1 MDTKNKLK
9 KKALNLTTNPGV
21 YLMKDK
27 NEEIIYV
34 GKAKNLRNRVVSY
47 FRNLSSHDE
56 KVKKMV
62 ENVCDFNFFVTDSE
76 FEALVLEC
84 SLIKEYKPK
93 YNILLKDSKG
103 YKYIKITKENY
114 PKISVCSKKAQ
125 DQSIYIGPYVSS
137 FSVKQAVEEV
147 NKIFMLPVCNTNFD
161 QKKKK
166 RPCLNYYIKRCMGL
180 CQKNISSKEYKNIID
195 EAIKYIKKGDI
206 IYIKNLEKQM
216 KKAAKEE
223 DFENAIKFRD
233 KINAIKKIHETQ
245 KVYLEN
251 ELNADVI
258 AFSRLEDKICFVIL
272 KLKLGKIYDKEEF
285 IFKITTDIENTKEEF
300 LAGYYYKKN
309 YIPEYVI
316 LDFKIDNLNLY
327 EEYLKNQAKRKVFVK
342 IPERGAYKNLANLAY
357 ENSKETLNLSNKEKF
372 KEDKTLKQ
380 LQNILQL
387 KKIPEYIEAYD
398 ISNLGDQDLV
408 GGMVV
413 FKNKI
418 PYKKNYRKF
427 KIKTVKTRDDYAC
440 MREVIK
446 RRIEEFEEKKDES
459 FKILPDLI
467 LIDGGKNHVLA
478 VEKIFKEKN
487 FDVPFFGLVK
497 DSNHKTR
504 AIVSK
509 EGTISIYSQK
519 NIFLFLTKIQDEVHR
534 FTISYQKSLHKKNT
548 LKFDLTSIEGVG
560 EKTALKF
567 LKLYENMEKIK
578 GLIPEEL
585 SKTLKINL
593 KIAEK
598 IINFFEK

>member
-1 MDTKNKLK
+1 
-9 KKALNLTTNPGV
+9 
-21 YLMKDK
+21 MKDINGK
-27 NEEIIYV
+27 IIYI
-34 GKAKNLRNRVVSY
+34 GKAKNLKNRVVSY
-47 FRNLSSHDE
+47 FRNLSSHNE
-56 KVKKMV
+56 KIRKMV

-103 YKYIKITKENY
+103 YKYIKITKEDY
-114 PKISVCSKKAQ
+114 PKISVCGKKNQ

-137 FSVKQAVEEV
+137 FSVKKAVEEV
-147 NKIFMLPVCNTNFD
+147 NKVFMLPVCNTNFD
-161 QKKKK
+161 QKKRK

-180 CQKNISSKEYKNIID
+180 CQKNISSKKYREIID
-195 EAIKYIKKGDI
+195 EAINYIKKGDI
-206 IYIKNLEKQM
+206 IYLKKLEKQM
-216 KKAAKEE
+216 EKSAKEE

-245 KVYLEN
+245 KVYLES
-251 ELNADVI
+251 ELNADII
-258 AFSRLEDKICFVIL
+258 AFSRLDDRICFVIL
-272 KLKLGKIYDKEEF
+272 KFKLGKMYDKEEF
-285 IFKITTDIENTKEEF
+285 IFKITTDIENIKEEF
-300 LAGYYYKKN
+300 LARYYYKKE

-316 LDFKIDNLNLY
+316 LDFKIENLSLY
-327 EEYLKNQAKRKVFVK
+327 EKYIKNQAKHKVFVE
-342 IPERGAYKNLANLAY
+342 IPEKGAHKNLANLAY
-357 ENSKETLNLSNKEKF
+357 ENSKETLNLDSKEKF

-380 LQNILQL
+380 LQNILNL

-398 ISNLGDQDLV
+398 ISNLGDENLV

-440 MREVIK
+440 MREIIG
-446 RRIEEFEEKKDES
+446 RRIDEFEKKKDES
-459 FKILPDLI
+459 FKVLPDLI
-467 LIDGGKNHVLA
+467 LIDGGKSHVLT

-487 FDVPFFGLVK
+487 FNVPFFGLVK
-497 DSNHKTR
+497 DSNHKTK
-504 AIVSK
+504 AIISK

-534 FTISYQKSLHKKNT
+534 FTISYQKNSHKKNT
-548 LKFDLTSIEGVG
+548 LRFDLTSIEGVG

-567 LKLYENMEKIK
+567 LQYYDDIEKIK
-578 GLIPEEL
+578 NLNPEKL

-593 KIAEK
+593 EIAKK
-598 IINFFEK
+598 IINFFEE